1 MTLVLGN
8 ILQPLIDFFHWFL
21 KTFHDD
27 LKLGWGTSI
36 IMLTLLVR
44 AILLP
49 VTYKSSKSMIRLQQL
64 APQMK
69 AMQKKYKEDPQRL
82 QQETMKFYRENS
94 VNPFAS
100 CLPMVAQL
108 PVFLSL
114 YYMLRVDLRHDI
126 CPEINPVSG
135 VNPLPCGHTP
145 ESSFLFIPD
154 LTDKATGI
162 VLVVLIILYVGSQL
176 VSTLL
181 MSATADKNQRMIFL
195 ALPFL
200 FIAVIWRFPAG
211 LLVYW
216 ITTNL
221 WTILQ
226 QSIIKKRL
234 GPLRAEVAAAAKAAK
249 EQEAL
254 EKEKGG
260 GKAGKE
266 KGGDKSAKEK
276 AGKGGA
282 GARALGKLSPTAAV
296 ASGNGGSKAR
306 SANGPPPSPPRKKK
320 KRSGRR
326 R

>member
-1 MTLVLGN
+1 VTPVLGN

-27 LKLGWGTSI
+27 LGLGWGTSI
-36 IMLTLLVR
+36 IALTLLVR

-69 AMQKKYKEDPQRL
+69 QLQKKYKEDPQRL

-126 CPEINPVSG
+126 CPDINPVSG
-135 VNPLPCGHTP
+135 VNPLPCGA
-145 ESSFLFIPD
+145 SDGSGFFFIPD

-249 EQEAL
+249 EQEKL
-254 EKEKGG
+254 EKEAGGGKSGKEKGG
-260 GKAGKE
+260 GK
-266 KGGDKSAKEK
+266 GG
-276 AGKGGA
+276 G

-296 ASGNGGSKAR
+296 AGDGGGGGSK
-306 SANGPPPSPPRKKK
+306 SSGSNGPPPSPPRKKK